1 MRLVLEVE
9 GHGEGSATE
18 LPGDGA
24 ALIAFMSFA
33 VVRGFGAMHPL
44 VALADRLA
52 EHHRVK
58 LGPLTTFYER
68 TPDDTEDLEKLEMAW
83 QDPVPLR
90 DALGAL
96 DAALARDPEAHAYL
110 ERAGA
115 VDLPVQAEALR
126 IHVDAAAAAGRRVR
140 LVYDL

>member
-1 MRLVLEVE
+1 MRLMLEVE
-9 GHGEGSATE
+9 GDSEPSAVG

-24 ALIAFMSFA
+24 ALVAFMSFA

-44 VALADRLA
+44 AVLADRLA
-52 EHHRVK
+52 EHHGVT
-58 LGPLTTFYER
+58 LGPLTMFYER
-68 TPDDTEDLEKLEMAW
+68 TPEDREDLEKLEMAW

-90 DALGAL
+90 DALDAL
-96 DAALARDPEAHAYL
+96 CAALAQDAEARAYL

-115 VDLPVQAEALR
+115 LELATQASALR
-126 IHVDAAAAAGRRVR
+126 GHVDAAAAASRRVR